1 MASLIHEEAGTS
13 KGREDE
19 PVSEL
24 AMRAEPVPTPKN
36 RLIPMVLLQT
46 RVTSQPHDL
55 LQPQWSRGSTAIDY
69 PYESAI
75 GSMFP
80 ILIILIMSGLQIFNA
95 HPALYWG
102 DRSDRDQPLLSIRP
116 MKTESGEMRGITT
129 ILGHKF
135 DTTGV
140 LGYSDGS
147 RRAFPA
153 WATVPSA
160 KFLAMGRQWHLFFA
174 WLLVING
181 LFFTAY
187 ALISRHVTR
196 DLAPTGKDLRG
207 IGKAVKDHVVLRHP
221 KGDEAKRYNVLQ
233 KLAYIVILFVV
244 APLIILTGLTM
255 SPTIDTAF
263 PWLLTIFG
271 GRQAARTIHFI
282 ACFSFVG
289 FIVVHV
295 VEVILTGFFNNIR
308 SMVTGWFVVKHEHE
322 GASHEA

>member
-1 MASLIHEEAGTS
+1 MASLIYEGRGT
-13 KGREDE
+13 GQGQEGE

-24 AMRAEPVPTPKN
+24 VMRSEPFPLEEPSAPASLTADQGDVPATRPASSPVVERVYRH
-36 RLIPMVLLQT
+36 RLPVRISHWLNVPC
-46 RVTSQPHDL
+46 
-55 LQPQWSRGSTAIDY
+55 
-69 PYESAI
+69 
-75 GSMFP
+75 
-80 ILIILIMSGLQIFNA
+80 LIILIMSGLQIFNA
-95 HPALYWG
+95 HPALYWD
-102 DRSDRDQPLLSIRP
+102 DRSDREHPLFSIRP

-129 ILGHKF
+129 ILGSKF

-140 LGYSDGS
+140 LGYSDGK

-153 WATVPSA
+153 WATIPSA
-160 KFLAMGRQWHLFFA
+160 KVLAMGRQWHLFFA

-207 IGKAVKDHVVLRHP
+207 IGKAVKDHIVLRHP
-221 KGDEAKRYNVLQ
+221 KGEEAKRYNVLQ
-233 KLAYIVILFVV
+233 KLAYVMILFVV
-244 APLIILTGLTM
+244 APLIVLTGLTM

-282 ACFSFVG
+282 ACFFFVG
-289 FIVVHV
+289 FIVIHV
-295 VEVILTGFFNNIR
+295 LEVILTGFFNNIR

-322 GASHEA
+322 GANHEA